1 MDEFEKDKLTIDI
14 VWANIFGILIL
25 IPIAIIYGIPFY
37 LLWSND
43 FLISNIKESM
53 SVISPNYIFIGTL
66 KMLLIMVFGI
76 IIHELIHG
84 IVWAMYSKGGFKSI
98 KFGIMIK
105 MLTPYCHCKE
115 PLQVSHYI
123 LGAIMPAIVL
133 GLIPAIVSILI
144 GNFGLLTFGVFF
156 TMAACGDFL
165 VINLLKK
172 ENLNSLVQD
181 HPSEAGCYIYRK
193 KKQ

>member
-25 IPIAIIYGIPFY
+25 IPIAIIYGTPYY

-66 KMLLIMVFGI
+66 KLLLIMILGI

-84 IVWAMYSKGGFKSI
+84 IVWAMYSKSGFKSI
-98 KFGIMIK
+98 KFGLMIK

-115 PLQVSHYI
+115 PLQVGHYI

-144 GNFGLLTFGVFF
+144 GNFGVLIFGVFF